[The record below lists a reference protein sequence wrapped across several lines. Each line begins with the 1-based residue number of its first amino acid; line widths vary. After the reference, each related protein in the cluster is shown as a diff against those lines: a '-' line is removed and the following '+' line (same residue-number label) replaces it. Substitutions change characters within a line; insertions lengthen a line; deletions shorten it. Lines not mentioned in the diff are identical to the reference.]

1 MVGSSSTKR
10 SYNLFSFVFHD
21 IKSSSPQNN
30 VQTTSLP
37 KTLGKYFCF
46 IKSRKISLNVVVGS
60 IVYVRVW
67 LSTSSAI
74 QTLFRQIDISTL
86 YPPLSNSDIIF
97 THTTPP
103 TPFAYFLPRCGF
115 GFFSKSDF
123 CVIFFSHFFSSSDSF
138 FKFRLSRLQINAK
151 AACSGSILGN

>member
-1 MVGSSSTKR
+1 MTSVYSLVINTTVS
-10 SYNLFSFVFHD
+10 
-21 IKSSSPQNN
+21 QNN

-60 IVYVRVW
+60 IMYVRVW

-74 QTLFRQIDISTL
+74 QTLSRQIDISTL
-86 YPPLSNSDIIF
+86 YLPLSNSDIIF

-103 TPFAYFLPRCGF
+103 TPFAYFLPRYDLD
-115 GFFSKSDF
+115 FSASPTS
-123 CVIFFSHFFSSSDSF
+123 VQSFSATSAPF
-138 FKFRLSRLQINAK
+138 
-151 AACSGSILGN
+151 ILTVDWLGCLCYLPR